1 MIFVDTGAW
10 FALVVPTDPDHE
22 AAVAWFDGNRD
33 PVLTSDYVVD
43 ETLTLLRV
51 RGERRRAVALGR
63 RFFAGQIARV
73 HHLSEADVMERGRY
87 SSGFP
92 TRIGALPT
100 APANSSP
107 NASESRVPSRSTDI
121 SDNSDLSLSA
131 RNSDDRQILDRIR
144 REAKNR
150 GEVSVAC
157 LLSARRNRES
167 AVESGNDGS

>member
-73 HHLSEADVMERGRY
+73 HHLSEADVMGAWEIFERF
-87 SSGFP
+87 SDKDWSF
-92 TRIGALPT
+92 
-100 APANSSP
+100 
-107 NASESRVPSRSTDI
+107 TDCTSKLLI
-121 SDNSDLSLSA
+121 ERLGIA
-131 RNSDDRQILDRIR
+131 RAFAFDGHFRQF
-144 REAKNR
+144 
-150 GEVSVAC
+150 GSVTVC
-157 LLSARRNRES
+157 P
-167 AVESGNDGS
+167 